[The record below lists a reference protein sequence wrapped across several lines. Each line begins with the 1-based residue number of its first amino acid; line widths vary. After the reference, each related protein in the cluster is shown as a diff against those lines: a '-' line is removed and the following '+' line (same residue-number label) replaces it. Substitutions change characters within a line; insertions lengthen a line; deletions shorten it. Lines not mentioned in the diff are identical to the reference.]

1 MKCPKCGA
9 AASKDDKIC
18 RNCGTVLKK
27 EKKGFLSLFKKKKD
41 PQGASNVPRLTTT
54 AGSDAEVAKGKTI
67 KLALIGVCVLVMIIL
82 ILVLIFHVASGKGL
96 KQAQKFAEHLGE
108 KITSVE
114 KELDAHLKDNSS
126 YTVINKADSFDYIYE
141 SEDTVSIDD
150 ISFPEWTIGI
160 VKTDAEKID
169 QVIFTDYR
177 VLKKDS
183 RGIKQ
188 DKRIDLSRF
197 EKKTKISTVTDEID
211 MDPFRITYDLS
222 YTKYEYRYYYKMD
235 NGDIQ
240 AVCLTVTSDLNNKY
254 LFYTSD
260 DLFPFF
266 VTDSSQTARASQ
278 LLQN

>member
-1 MKCPKCGA
+1 MKCPKCGT
-9 AASKDDKIC
+9 AASKEDKIC

-27 EKKGFLSLFKKKKD
+27 EKKGFLTLFKRQKKD
-41 PQGASNVPRLTTT
+41 QAASNVPRLTTT
-54 AGSDAEVAKGKTI
+54 AGSDADVGKGRTI

-96 KQAQKFAEHLGE
+96 KQAQRFAEHLGE

-126 YTVINKADSFDYIYE
+126 YNIVNKADSFDYIYE
-141 SEDTVSIDD
+141 SEDDVSIDD
-150 ISFPEWTIGI
+150 ITFPEWTIGI
-160 VKTDAEKID
+160 IKTDSEKIE

-188 DKRIDLSRF
+188 DRRFDLSRYDR
-197 EKKTKISTVTDEID
+197 KTKISTVTDDLD
-211 MDPFRITYDLS
+211 MDPFRIVYDLN
-222 YTKYEYRYYYKMD
+222 YTKYEYRYYYKLD

-240 AVCLTVTSDLNNKY
+240 AVCLTVTSDLNDKY
-254 LFYTSD
+254 IFSASED
-260 DLFPFF
+260 IFPFF
-266 VTDSSQTARASQ
+266 VTDSAPNARADQ

>member
-27 EKKGFLSLFKKKKD
+27 EKKGLLGLFGGKKD
-41 PQGASNVPRLTTT
+41 STDNSKVLRLETSAETAEAPR
-54 AGSDAEVAKGKTI
+54 KGGML
-67 KLALIGVCVLVMIIL
+67 KLALIFICIAAIV
-82 ILVLIFHVASGKGL
+82 ILVLMLIFHVASGKGL
-96 KQAQKFAEHLGE
+96 KQAQKFAEHIGE

-126 YTVINKADSFDYIYE
+126 YNIVNKADSFDYIYE

-150 ISFPEWTIGI
+150 ITFPEWTVGVI
-160 VKTDAEKID
+160 KTDSEKID

-183 RGIKQ
+183 RGVKQ
-188 DKRIDLSRF
+188 DRRLDMSKYDRN
-197 EKKTKISTVTDEID
+197 TKFSTVTDDIG
-211 MDPFRITYDLS
+211 MDPFRIVYDLN
-222 YTKYEYRYYYKMD
+222 YTKYEYRYYYKLD
-235 NGDIQ
+235 NGDVQ
-240 AVCLTVTSDLNNKY
+240 AVVLTVTSDLNNKF
-254 LFYTSD
+254 LFSTSD
-260 DLFPFF
+260 DIFPFF
-266 VTDSSQTARASQ
+266 VTDSAPTARASQ